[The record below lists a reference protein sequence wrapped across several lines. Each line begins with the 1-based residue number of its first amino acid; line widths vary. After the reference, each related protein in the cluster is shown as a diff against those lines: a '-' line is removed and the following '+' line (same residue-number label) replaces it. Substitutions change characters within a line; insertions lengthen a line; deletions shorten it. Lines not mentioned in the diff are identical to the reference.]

1 MYNVMEIFKRYIS
14 LISDIMTELKCKME
28 LVSQR
33 DFAFVGMQNST
44 DRSITDES
52 DNDVECR

>member
-1 MYNVMEIFKRYIS
+1 
-14 LISDIMTELKCKME
+14 MTDLDCKME

-33 DFAFVGMQNST
+33 DFASVGMQNST
-44 DRSITDES
+44 DWSITDES

>member
-1 MYNVMEIFKRYIS
+1 
-14 LISDIMTELKCKME
+14 MTDLNCKVE

-33 DFAFVGMQNST
+33 DFASVGMLNST
-44 DRSITDES
+44 NRSIIDES